1 MFRHWRR
8 AALAL
13 VVLLFSVA
21 AVGCGPSQLTELAER
36 VTGPEWQEATSTSGN
51 YVAEF
56 PGKPRTT
63 TESVPG
69 TDLSV
74 DLVLFESG
82 DDAFA
87 LSELAMNGIEPNPLD
102 EAVDGAIEGAR
113 AALES
118 EWDTVTA
125 TEVSRTNG
133 EFEDVE
139 SRRYSCDLVGEG
151 HEFVANGLMFYR
163 DDVLVHAMTVTD
175 KNVDAKVIERFLSS
189 VRSVDQRA

>member
-1 MFRHWRR
+1 MFRSWRR

-21 AVGCGPSQLTELAER
+21 AVGCGPFQLTELAER

-51 YVAEF
+51 YVAVF

-139 SRRYSCDLVGEG
+139 SRRYSCHLVGEG
-151 HEFVANGLMFYR
+151 HEFVASGLMFYR

-189 VRSVDQRA
+189 VRSVDQRV

>member
-1 MFRHWRR
+1 VFRNGCRG
-8 AALAL
+8 ALAL
-13 VVLLFSVA
+13 MVLLFSVA
-21 AVGCGPSQLTELAER
+21 AVGCGPSQLTELVER

-63 TESVPG
+63 TQSVPG
-69 TDLSV
+69 TDLSIDFV
-74 DLVLFESG
+74 MFESG

-87 LSELAMNGIEPNPLD
+87 LSELATNGMEPNPLD

-118 EWDTVTA
+118 EWGTVTA

-151 HEFVANGLMFYR
+151 HEFAASGLIFYR

-175 KNVDAKVIERFLSS
+175 KNFDAKAIERFLSS